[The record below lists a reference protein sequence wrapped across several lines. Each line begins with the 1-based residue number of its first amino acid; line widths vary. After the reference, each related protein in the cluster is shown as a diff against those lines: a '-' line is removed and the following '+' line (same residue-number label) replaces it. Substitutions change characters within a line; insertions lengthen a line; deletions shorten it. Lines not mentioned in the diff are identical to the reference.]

1 MAATDRH
8 LPASADIDKT
18 AGKFRFYTADGWL
31 TRYGLAC
38 GYVEIRGDDESGV
51 RLEQVSSNGT
61 IRVAGDGRWI
71 RGEKTTYHQTLK
83 AARKAF
89 RNFDHRGL
97 SEHIRELHKAATGE
111 R

>member
-51 RLEQVSSNGT
+51 RLEQVSSNGAL
-61 IRVAGDGRWI
+61 RVIGTGRWI
-71 RGEKTTYHQTLK
+71 RGENMWLGRDLK

-97 SEHIRELHKAATGE
+97 SEHIRKAATGE